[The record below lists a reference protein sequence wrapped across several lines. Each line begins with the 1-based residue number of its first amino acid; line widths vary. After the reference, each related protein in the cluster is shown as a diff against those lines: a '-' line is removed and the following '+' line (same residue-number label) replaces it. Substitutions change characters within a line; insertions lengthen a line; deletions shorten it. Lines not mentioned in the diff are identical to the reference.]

1 MLFRS
6 QWAELFRE
14 WDVVAAPVYGVTAF
28 PHDASPFA
36 TRTQMIDGVETSY
49 QAQIAWPAVATFPH
63 LPATSVPIARTKQG
77 LPIGAQ
83 LIGPFLED
91 LTTIH
96 LAGMLE
102 EV

>member
-1 MLFRS
+1 M
-6 QWAELFRE
+6 
-14 WDVVAAPVYGVTAF
+14 
-28 PHDASPFA
+28 
-36 TRTQMIDGVETSY
+36 ETSY

-63 LPATSVPIARTKQG
+63 LPATSAPIAVSSEG

-96 LAGMLE
+96 LAGLLE
-102 EV
+102 RV